1 MKRSPAAR
9 VFAIIGLIL
18 IGLILIATLLVGII
32 DFEGRDKVFLAMI
45 FIDIVVPVFI
55 WLFLVILKKKSHVL
69 NHEANVEDADFEE
82 ADAIDD
88 ESVSESVIEEASGVE
103 TEDEEGN

>member
-9 VFAIIGLIL
+9 VFAIIGLII
-18 IGLILIATLLVGII
+18 IGLMLIATLLVGII
-32 DFEGRDKVFLAMI
+32 DFEGRDRVFLAMI

-69 NHEANVEDADFEE
+69 NHEANVEDADFED
-82 ADAIDD
+82 ADAIEAD
-88 ESVSESVIEEASGVE
+88 SEE
-103 TEDEEGN
+103 TAGLETKDEEGN

>member
-1 MKRSPAAR
+1 LLEIGKFCYHIDDAYWKRR
-9 VFAIIGLIL
+9 VLINKL
-18 IGLILIATLLVGII
+18 
-32 DFEGRDKVFLAMI
+32 FLAMI

-88 ESVSESVIEEASGVE
+88 ESASESVIEEASDVE